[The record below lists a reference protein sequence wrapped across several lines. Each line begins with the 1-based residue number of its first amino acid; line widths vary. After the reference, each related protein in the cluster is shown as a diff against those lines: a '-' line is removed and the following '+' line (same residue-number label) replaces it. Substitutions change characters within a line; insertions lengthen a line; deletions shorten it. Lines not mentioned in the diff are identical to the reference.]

1 MKKVCVVTGTR
12 AEYGLLKPLIEKI
25 NNDAE
30 MKLQLAV
37 TGMHLSPEFGL
48 TYKEIEQDGFE
59 ITERCEML
67 LSSDT
72 PNGIAKSVGL
82 GTIGF
87 ADIFTKIVPDMT
99 VILGDRYE
107 AFAAATAAMIHRI
120 PIAHIHGGELTLGAV
135 DDAIRHSITKMSTLH
150 FTSTEEYRKRV
161 IQLGEEPDRV
171 FCVGALGVE
180 NIKTQQLMSREELSQ
195 SIDFPLDLPYVLVT
209 FHPVTLENAT
219 ACKQCDNL
227 LTVLDV
233 VREYRILFTKANA
246 DTDGRIINEKIDSYV
261 KNNKGRAV
269 AYTSLGMKR
278 YLSALQYSE
287 MVIGNSSS
295 GILEAPSFKIPTVNI
310 GSRQLGR
317 IRAKSVIDC
326 TNSVEAIS
334 DAISKAKALKTKRE
348 LENIRNPYE
357 KSNTSENIL
366 FEIRRYLLNGK
377 LAVKNFYDI

>member
-1 MKKVCVVTGTR
+1 M
-12 AEYGLLKPLIEKI
+12 
-25 NNDAE
+25 
-30 MKLQLAV
+30 
-37 TGMHLSPEFGL
+37 
-48 TYKEIEQDGFE
+48 
-59 ITERCEML
+59 
-67 LSSDT
+67 
-72 PNGIAKSVGL
+72 
-82 GTIGF
+82 
-87 ADIFTKIVPDMT
+87 
-99 VILGDRYE
+99 
-107 AFAAATAAMIHRI
+107 
-120 PIAHIHGGELTLGAV
+120 
-135 DDAIRHSITKMSTLH
+135 
-150 FTSTEEYRKRV
+150 
-161 IQLGEEPDRV
+161 
-171 FCVGALGVE
+171 
-180 NIKTQQLMSREELSQ
+180 
-195 SIDFPLDLPYVLVT
+195 VT

-219 ACKQCDNL
+219 ACKQFDNL
-227 LTVLDV
+227 LTSLDG